1 MLTLTAPHKTIF
13 HSVPAGR
20 KLLGLCVISTGL
32 FQISSLSILLALT
45 FGVAVTYLTQGMG
58 FAKFGARMLRPLWPF
73 VVIIALYHWVTHD
86 FGNGVEIILRMMI
99 AVALANLVT
108 MTTSLGEMIDIL
120 IRLLRPITWFGLST
134 KPVALSI
141 ALFIRFIPTLIER
154 GTTMQAALRA
164 RSHKKSGWRLV
175 VPLTLSVLNDAEH
188 VASAL
193 RARGGVE

>member
-20 KLLGLCVISTGL
+20 KLLGLCVVSTAL

-108 MTTSLGEMIDIL
+108 MTTSGFNTQNVSLGN
-120 IRLLRPITWFGLST
+120 PSASNA
-134 KPVALSI
+134 PS
-141 ALFIRFIPTLIER
+141 
-154 GTTMQAALRA
+154 
-164 RSHKKSGWRLV
+164 RSVIGSLMA
-175 VPLTLSVLNDAEH
+175 SH
-188 VASAL
+188 VS
-193 RARGGVE
+193 